1 MAKVSI
7 LGGGSWGIA
16 LAALLH
22 KNGHQITIW
31 SALAKEIEMLS
42 ENLELKTLPGVKL
55 SPDMTFTTDDAAAVK
70 GQDLLVMAVA
80 SAYTRSTA
88 KRLSSLIG
96 RDQIIVNVA
105 KGIEEDT
112 LMTLSDIIEQEIPQ
126 AEVAVLSGPTH
137 AEEVGRGLPT

>member
-70 GQDLLVMAVA
+70 GQDLLALGFAPGPQLGACLNMLLLQVQEDRLPNEKDALLKMAA
-80 SAYTRSTA
+80 QF
-88 KRLSSLIG
+88 L
-96 RDQIIVNVA
+96 
-105 KGIEEDT
+105 
-112 LMTLSDIIEQEIPQ
+112 
-126 AEVAVLSGPTH
+126 EVSK
-137 AEEVGRGLPT
+137 